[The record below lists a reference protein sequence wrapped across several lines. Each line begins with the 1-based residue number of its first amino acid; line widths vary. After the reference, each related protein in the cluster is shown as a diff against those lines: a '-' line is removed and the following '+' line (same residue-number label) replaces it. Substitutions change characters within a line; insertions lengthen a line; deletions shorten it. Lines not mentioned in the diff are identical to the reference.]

1 VGYNDAHAPGHWGT
15 AGRTLAVKYVHRHG
29 KRIAVE
35 TINAGAPSN
44 KRKPF
49 SVQFVKLPT
58 YWIEQLEQSDSPGTF
73 KLAHRILK
81 EKFKR
86 DYMGGEIVLS
96 SEATG
101 LSRKIRSKAVKELV
115 RLGLIEIEQNGNQ
128 AVRVTDIIFKE
139 NREKE

>member
-1 VGYNDAHAPGHWGT
+1 VC
-15 AGRTLAVKYVHRHG
+15 RHG
-29 KRIAVE
+29 KRIAVD
-35 TINAGAPSN
+35 TINSETPA
-44 KRKPF
+44 KRHKPF
-49 SVQFVKLPT
+49 EVSFVKLPY
-58 YWIEQLEQSDSPGTF
+58 YWIKQLEQSNSPGTF

-86 DYMGGEIVLS
+86 DWVGGDIVLS